1 MPDNHSDT
9 HILVVDDEPEIA
21 QSLADFLVKKEGY
34 RVSRVNS
41 GERAIFF
48 LQETADGK
56 RRPVDLVLL
65 DVRMPGISGLEVL
78 AWIREH
84 TKLQYLRVIVLTA
97 AIGSREK
104 VEALSIGADDYI
116 TKPYY
121 HPELIARVK
130 TILRSRE
137 LEKQLQ
143 HQSHQL
149 AMLNQVSRAVTA
161 TLSVNEVLA
170 TAAEGIHTILGVELV
185 TIFMT
190 GHTRTR
196 LHCRQVFPPDGRV
209 RITDYEPMSI
219 QEGAAG
225 RVFSERQGIFLN
237 NPEPGVSFK
246 PGVDVPEDFAVHSL
260 LAGPLFVRGRA
271 VGVISAFNK
280 QDGSFSNVDHDLF
293 VSLSSSVSRAIEIAW
308 LFQSIG
314 SRQQELLESRNTLQ
328 AVIDGILHPIYTINE
343 NWQLVAV
350 NETKLE
356 EMGKPSDA
364 LAGQLCYR
372 MFFGRDEPCEHCRVA
387 SGIATQQAFR
397 WPVRYLGEDHLPREW
412 DVSAYPIPGSK
423 AGSARAVVVWQ
434 DRTEERRLENSL
446 MQAGKLAAI
455 GQLAAG
461 VAHEINNP
469 LTAIKA
475 NAQMLRM
482 FISADDENYESVEL
496 INQASERAE
505 KVVRGL
511 LDFARQAQYDFELT
525 GVNESI
531 LQAFNLVSYQMTST
545 NVRVNLELAD
555 DLPPVKASWQHL
567 QSVWLNMLINAR
579 DALQEKEG
587 ERQVSVIT
595 RLDPNGDYIQV
606 LVEDNGRGMTEAEQ
620 AHIFEPFYTTKAP
633 GQGTGLGL
641 ATSHRI
647 IEQHGGEISVLSKP
661 GVGTTFVIRIPAHS
675 EKASLQKASS
685 QKPEAAVSAK
695 AEAIHS

>member
-1 MPDNHSDT
+1 MPKNSET
-9 HILVVDDEPEIA
+9 HILVVDDEPDIA
-21 QSLADFLVKKEGY
+21 ESLVDYLVTKEDY
-34 RVSRVNS
+34 QVSRVGS
-41 GERAIFF
+41 GEEAISF
-48 LQETADGK
+48 LNGTTEGQKKT
-56 RRPVDLVLL
+56 VDLVLL

-84 TKLQYLRVIVLTA
+84 PQLQYLRVIVLTA

-121 HPELIARVK
+121 HPELMARVK

-143 HQSHQL
+143 QQSQQL

-170 TAAEGIHTILGVELV
+170 EAAKGVQIILDSELV
-185 TIFMT
+185 AVFMT
-190 GHTRTR
+190 GHTNTR
-196 LHCRQVFPPDGRV
+196 LHCRYVVSSNGRVSSSDYQPILFNHGAIGQVFAQQKGLL
-209 RITDYEPMSI
+209 
-219 QEGAAG
+219 
-225 RVFSERQGIFLN
+225 LN
-237 NPEPGVSFK
+237 EPEPGQTFL
-246 PGVDVPEDFAVHSL
+246 PGVDAPKGFPIWSL
-260 LAGPLFVRGRA
+260 LANPLFVRGRP
-271 VGVISAFNK
+271 VGVISVFNK
-280 QDGSFSNVDHDLF
+280 VDGRFSHVDRDLF
-293 VSLSSSVSRAIEIAW
+293 ASLSSSVSRAIEIAW

-343 NWQLVAV
+343 NWHLIAV
-350 NETKLE
+350 NQTKAE
-356 EMGKPSDA
+356 E
-364 LAGQLCYR
+364 LAAPPENFTEQLCYQA
-372 MFFGRDEPCEHCRVA
+372 FFDRQEPCEHCRVA
-387 SGIATQQAFR
+387 ATIATQEAYR
-397 WPVRYLGEDHLPREW
+397 WPLRYLGDDHLPREW
-412 DVSAYPIPGSK
+412 DISAYPIPGAKS
-423 AGSARAVVVWQ
+423 GSARAVVVWQ

-475 NAQMLRM
+475 NAQMLQM
-482 FISADDENYESVEL
+482 VLPSDDEKYESVEL

-511 LDFARQAQYDFELT
+511 LDFARQAQYDFDPT
-525 GVNESI
+525 DVNESI
-531 LQAFNLVSYQMTST
+531 LQALNLVSYQMTST
-545 NVRVNLELAD
+545 NINLNLNLAES
-555 DLPPVKASWQHL
+555 LPQVKASWQHL

-579 DALQEKEG
+579 DALQEVET
-587 ERQVSVIT
+587 ERKIDVLS
-595 RLDPNGDYIQV
+595 RLDSSGDYIQV
-606 LVEDNGRGMTEAEQ
+606 LVEDNGRGMKEAEL

-647 IEQHGGEISVLSKP
+647 IEQHGGEITVSSQP
-661 GVGTTFVIRIPAHS
+661 GTGTTFIIQLPAYKETGIGGQGS
-675 EKASLQKASS
+675 GGN
-685 QKPEAAVSAK
+685 
-695 AEAIHS
+695 